1 MKLINS
7 KAEIIPQGEGIEGVY
22 RQIEVCGRTCY
33 KSEDKMTDTSSKAFV
48 DRMIASN
55 HTAMLEQGTVYLKI
69 PCNWLHRLTHI
80 GLCSKYIENPYSRT
94 HEMYEFL
101 NTPMSHD
108 TTSANMVPYLAV
120 TTNLRVLVENDWL
133 EDLKYICEPTQYHE
147 KRYTMR
153 FTTDRGVMAELTRH
167 RAFSFSV
174 ESTRYCN
181 YSRDK
186 FDNEITF
193 INPSW
198 LNLNKG
204 KYQTVTTNNEI
215 QIVGDGL
222 VKGYYDKDKEATFL
236 RSCLDSESD
245 YMNLIDEGCS
255 PQEARQVL
263 PNALK
268 TEVCMTGFASDWRFF
283 FDLRF
288 YGETGK
294 PHPDMELLA
303 SKARSEFVKAGLWDN
318 ILACP
323 TKFDKDDTEGKD

>member
-1 MKLINS
+1 MKLIES
-7 KAEIIPQGEGIEGVY
+7 KAELVLQQEGLEGVY
-22 RQIEVCGRTCY
+22 KQIEFCGRTCY
-33 KSEDKMTDTSSKAFV
+33 KSEDKITEDSAKGFV
-48 DRMIASN
+48 ERMIKSN

-94 HEMYEFL
+94 HGMYEFL
-101 NTPMSHD
+101 DTPMPHY

-120 TTNLRVLVENDWL
+120 TTNLRVIVENGWL

-147 KRYTMR
+147 KRYTMK
-153 FTTDRGVMAELTRH
+153 FITDRGVSHELVRH
-167 RAFSFSV
+167 RVFSFAQ

-181 YSRDK
+181 YSKNK
-186 FDNEITF
+186 FGGEITF
-193 INPSW
+193 IIPSW
-198 LNLNKG
+198 L
-204 KYQTVTTNNEI
+204 
-215 QIVGDGL
+215 
-222 VKGYYDKDKEATFL
+222 KDTI
-236 RSCLDSESD
+236 
-245 YMNLIDEGCS
+245 IDESTFSYDTHIDKWQSSEDPVTSNFLQSIAWSEKNYLTLLQNGRT

-283 FDLRF
+283 FDLRY

-303 SKARSEFVKAGLWDN
+303 SKARSEFMKAGLWDS
-318 ILACP
+318 IMACP